1 MILSASSDPLVL
13 VVDGEL
19 VGHTGARLHEF
30 DLIHANKLADV
41 AELGRLPSQPARRSN
56 K

>member
-19 VGHTGARLHEF
+19 IGHTGARLHES
-30 DLIHANKLADV
+30 DLVHVNKLADV
-41 AELGRLPSQPARRSN
+41 AELGCLPSQPATRSN